1 MTVAAPLPLPSVRVS
16 FVGLCA
22 PLAFVAALVP
32 GGIFISVLLL
42 LYLAFHGRALD
53 ALATLVLLTLSNPIM
68 FTMTGLDLLRYVVL
82 LTSLGLLW
90 PGWKITDLNVAWSIS
105 LLAALIVFNSLVVS
119 PIPSISLFK
128 GGLLIFTLWTLFNTR
143 KGDWDGFALRIDR
156 AIPWYLLLSLPTLFI
171 PSIGFAR
178 NGTGFQGLTNQPQAF
193 GVISALLASWLIYRL
208 WNVKAGLPLP
218 IGLICAGVLLTSIIL
233 SEARTALL
241 GLTAAFLFTWLIQM
255 LRSARHLGLKIL
267 SSFLL
272 IGAGVAATQTATF
285 AYFLSKGTDAS
296 APLEAASDSRGFLV
310 ERSLSNFQ
318 REPLLG
324 IGFGIPS
331 DVETAQVTYAPVVD
345 IPISVALEKGVWV
358 SATLE
363 EQGVIGMGAIII
375 LCLTLVVYAIKT
387 GRYMGIP
394 LLAFL
399 LASNLGEMTMY
410 SMGGLGLLL
419 WLAVFAA
426 FRIEDQ
432 SLPRSQ

>member
-1 MTVAAPLPLPSVRVS
+1 MTVAAPLRLPGVRVS
-16 FVGLCA
+16 FVGLCV
-22 PLAFVAALVP
+22 PLAFAAALVP
-32 GGIFISVLLL
+32 GGIFVSVLLL

-53 ALATLVLLTLSNPIM
+53 ALAALVLLTLSHPIV
-68 FTMTGLDLLRYVVL
+68 FKTTGLDLLRYIVL
-82 LTSLGLLW
+82 FTSLGVLW
-90 PGWKITDLNVAWSIS
+90 PGWKITDLNVAWSMT
-105 LLAALIVFNSLVVS
+105 LFAALIAFNGIAVS
-119 PIPSISLFK
+119 PVPSISLFK
-128 GGLLIFTLWTLFNTR
+128 GGLLLLTLWTLFNTR
-143 KGDWDGFALRIDR
+143 KGNWEGFALRVDR

-208 WNVKAGLPLP
+208 WNGKVGLPLP
-218 IGLICAGVLLTSIIL
+218 ISLIYAGALTGSIIL

-241 GLTAAFLFTWLIQM
+241 GLIVAFLFTWLIQV

-267 SSFLL
+267 ASFLL
-272 IGAGVAATQTATF
+272 IGAGIAATQTATF

-331 DVETAQVTYAPVVD
+331 EIETAEVTYAPVLN

-363 EQGVIGMGAIII
+363 EQGVVGMGAIII
-375 LCLTLVVYAIKT
+375 LCLTLVTYAIKS

-426 FRIEDQ
+426 FRIEDRTW
-432 SLPRSQ
+432 LRSY